1 MTADSFLWQLHVL
14 KFMLCSP
21 GRAKYSD
28 RDDGE
33 VMVDKVPRVY
43 VGWSVRANVCS
54 YETVFQLD
62 THRLFVK

>member
-1 MTADSFLWQLHVL
+1 MARRRRRRRKEVRLTVDSFLWQLHVL

-33 VMVDKVPRVY
+33 VMVDKVPRV
-43 VGWSVRANVCS
+43 
-54 YETVFQLD
+54 
-62 THRLFVK
+62 